1 MESTDI
7 PTDAVSRV
15 SGDKIIISNIEDS
28 KYHVVAIDCG
38 MKMNIVRSLS
48 RCGCKVTIVPWNT
61 PADAI
66 VALEPEGVFISNGP
80 GDPADVTQTIETI
93 KKLIGKYP
101 IFGICLGH

>member
-1 MESTDI
+1 MEVSVI
-7 PTDAVSRV
+7 MVAGLELHPTDAVSRV

-66 VALEPEGVFISNGP
+66 VALEPDSLYQYRKFLEYRTLS
-80 GDPADVTQTIETI
+80 
-93 KKLIGKYP
+93 
-101 IFGICLGH
+101 